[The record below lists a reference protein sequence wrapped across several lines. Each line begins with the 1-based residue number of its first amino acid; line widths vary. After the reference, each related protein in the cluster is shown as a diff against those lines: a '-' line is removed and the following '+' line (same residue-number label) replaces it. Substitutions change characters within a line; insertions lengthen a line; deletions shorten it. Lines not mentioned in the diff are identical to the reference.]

1 MNQDSN
7 QVEAQTASRGGPNA
21 EPKKRGPVAQPSEFS
36 GGGDWITWIRKFKS
50 LANLY
55 KWDDE
60 EKRIWL
66 DCKLT
71 GQAAL
76 TLETL
81 DEETRNDFDATVEAL
96 TCRFEPES
104 KRLVY
109 QEKLFAYQR
118 KKGEDWASV
127 AENVKELATRAH
139 PDSEDLAS
147 GFAMSRFL
155 VLLEEDRDLA
165 IGVRRSSPQTLN
177 EAVQEAIRLEC
188 INNAVHR
195 RNVHV
200 SAPINLDQG
209 VSPRAAD
216 QTDLPKSMKMLAE
229 SIAGL
234 KLSQD
239 ENFASIRSSLSAHEE
254 RLHKLE
260 SGYQEPK
267 RQRCFKCGR
276 FGHIARNCR
285 SAMYNPT
292 STKCNESRSEYF
304 LETEGGTKRTSISSD
319 NNDFTTPILTIP
331 SKGPGNCFVHGFLI
345 NTPVSFLLDTGADV
359 TVIRSDIW
367 DGAEGGELDVW
378 KGTERLVDASGN
390 LMRVMGTKVASI
402 RLGEGEFTHPVIVV
416 DKLPMEALLGM
427 DFILQNGCIL
437 DPAAGKIRVRS
448 KPGMTLP
455 LQSNVPRCDAAKLC
469 TTACVTLKET
479 IKIPPL
485 HEVEVNG
492 TFTGEL
498 EPGPW
503 LIESS
508 GVPKKTVHVA
518 NAIVIPRNGMVT
530 MRLMNSSCEPVTV
543 YQGDLIARMELL
555 KSSEVVTIGCLSTE
569 ESLQSTDTHTPQI
582 TPEKEKKLWEIVQG
596 MGAELSSQERKRVF
610 DLLVKYQAIFPQ
622 KGEIGKT
629 KVLQHKICTGN
640 APPVRQRPRRT
651 HFHQREE
658 SRKVLREMLDNNI
671 VRPSSSPW
679 ASPVVLVKKK
689 DGSLR
694 FCVDFRK
701 LNSLTRKDAYS
712 LPRIDDTLN
721 SLAGSKWFTT
731 LDLAS
736 GYWQVEICPADR
748 EKTAFCTPDGHFEFN
763 VMPFGLCNAPA
774 TFQRLMDIVLA
785 GVQWSSCL
793 VYLDDVII
801 MGRSFEEH
809 LDNLSMVLA
818 RLQAAGLMLKPEKC
832 NFFQKEVLYLGHIV
846 SEQGVTPNPEKTEK
860 VTKWPTPTC
869 LVELQGFLGLS
880 NYYRH
885 FIKGYAE
892 VAKPLHELS
901 RQGKDFKWTKECES
915 AFNILKMKLTTSPIL
930 VYPDLTKPFILDTDA
945 SNHSLGAVLSQV
957 HDGKEKVVCYDS
969 RLLSKEERNYC
980 VTRRELLAVVVFTN
994 KFRSYL
1000 LGKPFRLRT
1009 DHGSLLWLHNFKEPE
1024 GQLARWIEKLQAF
1037 DYEILHRPGNRHS
1050 NADSLSRI
1058 TCNQRKCPVH
1068 SAGEIA
1074 VTPVYSPG
1082 ARLDK
1087 DVSRLQLSDLE
1098 IGPVLK
1104 RYMEGRGQPEAEQIK
1119 GFSPASR
1126 ALFQQWAQLKLKD
1139 GTLYRQF
1146 ESQDG
1151 SSRRL
1156 QLIVPKDLREEVLSQ
1171 LHEGPTGGHFGE
1183 DKTLHKLRERF
1194 YWPGHQK
1201 DVTTWCRTCKDC
1213 AARKGPAP
1221 KRRAALTPIEV
1232 GSPAQMVAMDFLGP
1246 LVETDE
1252 GNRYILV
1259 VGDHF
1264 TKYMSAYALPNQE
1277 AKTVARILVE
1287 EHFCQYGFPEQL
1299 HSDQG
1304 PQFESEVIAE
1314 MCKTMGIHKTR
1325 TTPYHPACNGEIER
1339 FNKTL
1344 CDILATALDGCHF
1357 TWDRHVKLACFAY
1370 NTSVHASTGY
1380 TPFYLMHGYDSR
1392 LPVDILCGTFQQ
1404 DDMSHCEYV
1413 ANLQKRLGHV
1423 FEKVREK
1430 TGQSL
1435 VRQKAYYDR
1444 KIHGEKFNTGDLVWL
1459 WNPAVPRKKG
1469 YNCKKL
1475 HRVWQ
1480 GPFEVIKR
1488 LSDVTYRIQHTAKRR
1503 QRQVVHF
1510 DRLKPCNPDV
1520 RLHKVTQPVNEGP
1533 MDNLGAM
1540 SSPDDADTEDDGEVP
1555 MSVSNTKE
1563 QEAEE
1568 QAVEVDELED
1578 AQDVVIAEQP
1588 QEVHQEGQ
1596 IEQEAEET
1604 QEMFDTGGADRSTR
1618 ASSESDQSEN
1628 PIEQRR
1634 YPSRDRKEP
1643 DWYGRFIKH

>member
-1 MNQDSN
+1 M
-7 QVEAQTASRGGPNA
+7 
-21 EPKKRGPVAQPSEFS
+21 
-36 GGGDWITWIRKFKS
+36 
-50 LANLY
+50 
-55 KWDDE
+55 
-60 EKRIWL
+60 
-66 DCKLT
+66 
-71 GQAAL
+71 
-76 TLETL
+76 
-81 DEETRNDFDATVEAL
+81 
-96 TCRFEPES
+96 
-104 KRLVY
+104 
-109 QEKLFAYQR
+109 
-118 KKGEDWASV
+118 
-127 AENVKELATRAH
+127 
-139 PDSEDLAS
+139 
-147 GFAMSRFL
+147 
-155 VLLEEDRDLA
+155 
-165 IGVRRSSPQTLN
+165 
-177 EAVQEAIRLEC
+177 
-188 INNAVHR
+188 
-195 RNVHV
+195 
-200 SAPINLDQG
+200 
-209 VSPRAAD
+209 
-216 QTDLPKSMKMLAE
+216 
-229 SIAGL
+229 
-234 KLSQD
+234 
-239 ENFASIRSSLSAHEE
+239 
-254 RLHKLE
+254 
-260 SGYQEPK
+260 
-267 RQRCFKCGR
+267 
-276 FGHIARNCR
+276 
-285 SAMYNPT
+285 
-292 STKCNESRSEYF
+292 
-304 LETEGGTKRTSISSD
+304 
-319 NNDFTTPILTIP
+319 
-331 SKGPGNCFVHGFLI
+331 
-345 NTPVSFLLDTGADV
+345 
-359 TVIRSDIW
+359 
-367 DGAEGGELDVW
+367 
-378 KGTERLVDASGN
+378 
-390 LMRVMGTKVASI
+390 
-402 RLGEGEFTHPVIVV
+402 
-416 DKLPMEALLGM
+416 
-427 DFILQNGCIL
+427 
-437 DPAAGKIRVRS
+437 
-448 KPGMTLP
+448 
-455 LQSNVPRCDAAKLC
+455 
-469 TTACVTLKET
+469 
-479 IKIPPL
+479 
-485 HEVEVNG
+485 
-492 TFTGEL
+492 
-498 EPGPW
+498 
-503 LIESS
+503 
-508 GVPKKTVHVA
+508 
-518 NAIVIPRNGMVT
+518 
-530 MRLMNSSCEPVTV
+530 
-543 YQGDLIARMELL
+543 
-555 KSSEVVTIGCLSTE
+555 
-569 ESLQSTDTHTPQI
+569 
-582 TPEKEKKLWEIVQG
+582 
-596 MGAELSSQERKRVF
+596 
-610 DLLVKYQAIFPQ
+610 
-622 KGEIGKT
+622 
-629 KVLQHKICTGN
+629 
-640 APPVRQRPRRT
+640 
-651 HFHQREE
+651 
-658 SRKVLREMLDNNI
+658 
-671 VRPSSSPW
+671 
-679 ASPVVLVKKK
+679 
-689 DGSLR
+689 
-694 FCVDFRK
+694 
-701 LNSLTRKDAYS
+701 
-712 LPRIDDTLN
+712 
-721 SLAGSKWFTT
+721 
-731 LDLAS
+731 
-736 GYWQVEICPADR
+736 
-748 EKTAFCTPDGHFEFN
+748 
-763 VMPFGLCNAPA
+763 
-774 TFQRLMDIVLA
+774 
-785 GVQWSSCL
+785 
-793 VYLDDVII
+793 
-801 MGRSFEEH
+801 
-809 LDNLSMVLA
+809 
-818 RLQAAGLMLKPEKC
+818 
-832 NFFQKEVLYLGHIV
+832 
-846 SEQGVTPNPEKTEK
+846 
-860 VTKWPTPTC
+860 
-869 LVELQGFLGLS
+869 
-880 NYYRH
+880 
-885 FIKGYAE
+885 
-892 VAKPLHELS
+892 
-901 RQGKDFKWTKECES
+901 
-915 AFNILKMKLTTSPIL
+915 SPIL

-1139 GTLYRQF
+1139 GTLYRHF

-1213 AARKGPAP
+1213 AARKGPTP

-1252 GNRYILV
+1252 GNRYILG

-1533 MDNLGAM
+1533 MDNHGAM
-1540 SSPDDADTEDDGEVP
+1540 SSTDDADTEDDGEVP

-1568 QAVEVDELED
+1568 QSVEVDELED

-1643 DWYGRFIKH
+1643 DWYGHFIKH